1 MLGTRSS
8 NVALSRAQEGRRSAR
23 ENRTNLGGTMKRF
36 SLVGVFLVSLLAVGC
51 DVLHGSTTT
60 ACTLGTGPSQTC
72 LEVWTN
78 VSTSQSITAAE
89 NDCTNNGGVLSNACS
104 HDGAD
109 GGCKTTKTSS
119 GVSVS
124 TTVWY
129 YSGVAETV
137 DTEMSNC
144 AQSSGTWIS
153 P

>member
-1 MLGTRSS
+1 
-8 NVALSRAQEGRRSAR
+8 
-23 ENRTNLGGTMKRF
+23 MKRL
-36 SLVGVFLVSLLAVGC
+36 SLVGVFLVFLLAIGC

-78 VSTSQSITAAE
+78 VSTSQIITASE
-89 NDCTNNGGVLSNACS
+89 NDCTNNGGVVSNACS

>member
-1 MLGTRSS
+1 
-8 NVALSRAQEGRRSAR
+8 
-23 ENRTNLGGTMKRF
+23 MKRL
-36 SLVGVFLVSLLAVGC
+36 SLAGALLVPLLAMGC
-51 DVLHGSTTT
+51 NVVHGSTTT

-72 LEVWTN
+72 VEVWTN
-78 VSTSQSITAAE
+78 VSTSQSITTAE
-89 NDCTNNGGVLSNACS
+89 NNCTNNGGVVSSACS

-109 GGCKTTKTSS
+109 GGCKTTTTSS

-129 YSGVAETV
+129 FSGVAETV

-144 AQSSGTWIS
+144 TQSGGTWLS